1 MWGRRCI
8 REICLEEIEIQTMM
22 NEINYTIII
31 PHKNIP
37 DLLRRCLNSIPRR
50 DDIQIIVV
58 DDNSDPE
65 KVDFEHFPG
74 VGEKCVEV
82 YFTKEGKGAGYAR
95 NVGLKH
101 AKGKWLL
108 FADADDFFEEDFI
121 VSLDKYLTSAFDVI
135 YFNSR
140 ELDADTLIKISCNRY
155 IERYISHQISLKML
169 AFYSVV
175 PWGKMIKRSFID
187 KNCISFEEVKAGND
201 VLFSY
206 KLACRS
212 HNMEISS
219 DIIYNYLFKRKGAL
233 TSSHSEDIFV
243 IRFKVQVN
251 GNIFLRENGFSFY
264 ACSPILMI
272 FAAAQYSLKRV
283 CWCIFYSIK
292 NRVVFCGLRRIT
304 SEYMRK
310 LHLLSYKDDY

>member
-1 MWGRRCI
+1 
-8 REICLEEIEIQTMM
+8 MM

-58 DDNSDPE
+58 DDNSDSE

-108 FADADDFFEEDFI
+108 FADADDFFEDGFI
-121 VSLDKYLTSAFDVI
+121 NSLDKYSTSDFDVI

-140 ELDADTLIKISCNRY
+140 DVAADSLKELAENRY
-155 IERYISHQISLKML
+155 IQQYSSGKLSKKML
-169 AFYSVV
+169 PFYIVV
-175 PWGKMIKRSFID
+175 PWGKMISHDFLSRNKIV
-187 KNCISFEEVKAGND
+187 FEEISVSND

-206 KLACRS
+206 QVGCNS
-212 HNMEISS
+212 QNVEVSF
-219 DIIYNYLFKRKGAL
+219 DIIYNYLLKRSGAL
-233 TSSHSEDIFV
+233 TSNPSEEVFV
-243 IRFKVQVN
+243 SRFITMIK
-251 GNIFLRENGFSFY
+251 GNVYLRTSGFSSFTF
-264 ACSPILMI
+264 SPIPRILH
-272 FAAAQYSLKRV
+272 ARKYSLHRFF
-283 CWCIFYSIK
+283 WCLHYAYR
-292 NRVVFCGLRRIT
+292 NRVLLCGLRKEIYRIICGK
-304 SEYMRK
+304 RI
-310 LHLLSYKDDY
+310 

>member
-1 MWGRRCI
+1 
-8 REICLEEIEIQTMM
+8 MM

-108 FADADDFFEEDFI
+108 FADADDFFEDNFV
-121 VSLDKYLTSAFDVI
+121 VSLDKHCMSSFDVI

-140 ELDADTLIKISCNRY
+140 DVDADSLEELSLDGFIQKYFSR
-155 IERYISHQISLKML
+155 QITKKML
-169 AFYSVV
+169 PFYMVV
-175 PWGKMIKRSFID
+175 PWGKLIKRDLIE
-187 KNCISFEEVKAGND
+187 KNKIYFEEISASND

-206 KLACRS
+206 QIGCHTK
-212 HNMEISS
+212 NVEISS
-219 DIIYNYLFKRKGAL
+219 DIIYNYLLKRKGSL
-233 TSSHSEDIFV
+233 TSELSEDVFI
-243 IRFKVQVN
+243 IRFKAMIN
-251 GNIFLRENGFSFY
+251 GNIYLKKHGFSLFTFSPIPKIIQAQRYSLYRFGWCLFY
-264 ACSPILMI
+264 A
-272 FAAAQYSLKRV
+272 FEHRV
-283 CWCIFYSIK
+283 L
-292 NRVVFCGLRRIT
+292 FCGIRRRIC
-304 SEYMRK
+304 MMFFPKR
-310 LHLLSYKDDY
+310 LV